1 MFTKNK
7 IRQQRDVDVPFSYMI
22 KQCLVF
28 IPVFFLTCLVVS
40 LITGL
45 IFFNT
50 DDPTSRVSIA
60 SVISLYISS
69 FICSFIVTK
78 RVKEKTLLCS
88 LIYSLILFFIT
99 YSVSLFLNNGNS
111 IIIKLGIIGV
121 SILAG
126 LLTKKK
132 TTRKIKHKRLH

>member
-7 IRQQRDVDVPFSYMI
+7 IRQQREADVPFSYLI
-22 KQCLVF
+22 KQCLMF

-40 LITGL
+40 LIMGL

-50 DDPTSRVSIA
+50 EDPTSRVTIA
-60 SVISLYISS
+60 SIMSLYISS

-78 RVKEKTLLCS
+78 RVREKTLVCS

-111 IIIKLGIIGV
+111 IITKLGIIGV

-132 TTRKIKHKRLH
+132 TTRKIKHKKFH